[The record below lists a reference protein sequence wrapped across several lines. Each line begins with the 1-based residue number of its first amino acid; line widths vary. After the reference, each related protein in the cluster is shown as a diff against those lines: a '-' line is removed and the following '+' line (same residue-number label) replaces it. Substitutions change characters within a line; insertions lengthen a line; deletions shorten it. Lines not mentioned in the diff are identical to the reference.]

1 MAKPTEPSAFEE
13 TPLTGNERLLLSVFR
28 ALPEALQKKTL
39 DFVQTVGEV
48 LQTAQSAAKPA
59 LTKAE
64 YRLRPTS
71 DALSA
76 EPPSIEPPSIEPPSI
91 EPPSIEPPSIEPPS
105 IEPPKQHKRRSPPPL
120 PPRKVAQPAESAA
133 GLAEPPAVQPP
144 PEPLATQ
151 PSSPAP
157 ESAAGE
163 NATGPTF
170 KAVPTL
176 DHGFVQIK
184 VLPELHGGLASFRSA
199 DELEQLEVPLDL
211 IPDSCCQLDQ
221 LAIARVGADS
231 LLLEIELGS
240 KFKKGDRVVA
250 NVGER
255 TMVAIFG
262 SQRKDHITV
271 TLEGESEPQRFDVDE
286 CLLWAKVIAR
296 FDVGECAAWAKVISH
311 LD

>member
-1 MAKPTEPSAFEE
+1 
-13 TPLTGNERLLLSVFR
+13 
-28 ALPEALQKKTL
+28 
-39 DFVQTVGEV
+39 
-48 LQTAQSAAKPA
+48 
-59 LTKAE
+59 
-64 YRLRPTS
+64 
-71 DALSA
+71 
-76 EPPSIEPPSIEPPSI
+76 
-91 EPPSIEPPSIEPPS
+91 
-105 IEPPKQHKRRSPPPL
+105 
-120 PPRKVAQPAESAA
+120 
-133 GLAEPPAVQPP
+133 
-144 PEPLATQ
+144 
-151 PSSPAP
+151 
-157 ESAAGE
+157 
-163 NATGPTF
+163 
-170 KAVPTL
+170 
-176 DHGFVQIK
+176 VQIK